1 MNKLTKIGVSALC
14 GSLAGFSAAQA
25 GELSVS
31 GGANL
36 TWLSAHDDTTGN
48 PIGMAS
54 NVSFAGSGELDNG
67 WSVDLSIAYA
77 DGGNYS
83 NANVT
88 IGLPGMGDV
97 RIDQGTSGTGIQR
110 LDDITPTAWEEA
122 DGAGLSAGINKI
134 AGTSVGGTVEFTPSE
149 VPDGLTARVA
159 WSADADSGNTNDKAA
174 GGDSGAL
181 GSGWDITLEA
191 GAELL
196 GVDGLTIYGGL
207 SQVEQF
213 QNADTLSGDVKETV
227 MGIKYAAGSFT
238 VGYQQTDED
247 TGATAAA
254 GYDNISYGISFQV
267 NDDLSVSYGHTESDQ
282 QTTSNPDAEADA
294 IQASYTMGGAT
305 LAIALVDVDNQ
316 TYGTAASADKSA
328 TIVYLGLAF

>member
-1 MNKLTKIGVSALC
+1 
-14 GSLAGFSAAQA
+14 
-25 GELSVS
+25 
-31 GGANL
+31 
-36 TWLSAHDDTTGN
+36 
-48 PIGMAS
+48 MAS

-122 DGAGLSAGINKI
+122 DGAGLAAGINKI
-134 AGTSVGGTVEFTPSE
+134 MGTSAGGTVEFTPSG

-159 WSADADSGNTNDKAA
+159 WSADADSGNTADKVV
-174 GGDSGAL
+174 GGDSGTL
-181 GSGWDITLEA
+181 GSGYDITLEA
-191 GAELL
+191 GSELT
-196 GVDGLTIYGGL
+196 GVDGLTLYGGL
-207 SQVEQF
+207 SQVDQH
-213 QNADTLSGDVKETV
+213 QNAATIDGDVKESV
-227 MGIKYAAGSFT
+227 VGIKYAAGSFT
-238 VGYQQTDED
+238 VGYQQTSED
-247 TGATAAA
+247 TGATAAS
-254 GYDNISYGISFQV
+254 GYDNIAYGISFQV

-282 QTTSNPDAEADA
+282 STTTNPDAEATS

-305 LAIALVDVDNQ
+305 LALAHVDVDNQ
-316 TYGTAASADKSA
+316 TYAAAGDKTA
-328 TIVYLGLAF
+328 TVVYLGLAF